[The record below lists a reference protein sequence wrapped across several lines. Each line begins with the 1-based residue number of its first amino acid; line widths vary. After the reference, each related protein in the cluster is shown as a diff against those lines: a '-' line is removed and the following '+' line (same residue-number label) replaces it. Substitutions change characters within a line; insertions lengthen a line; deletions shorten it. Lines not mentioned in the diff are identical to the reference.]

1 MNNCFRLRLMSRK
14 DPPDQSRSIGTG
26 AAPIAAGELSA
37 TDLAAAGDSR
47 LRLMQTRYL
56 LVASVITGLV
66 ILVAAAVWM
75 ATRL

>member
-1 MNNCFRLRLMSRK
+1 
-14 DPPDQSRSIGTG
+14 
-26 AAPIAAGELSA
+26 
-37 TDLAAAGDSR
+37 
-47 LRLMQTRYL
+47 MQTRYL